1 MALVLV
7 GIVVLI
13 YQSHVTRVEMRET
26 FNDAVREAI
35 NSMATTLTTTFTCA
49 TDGIEMTHCDGV
61 PHWEVRPDLPVDNA
75 ACPHDDFSAKSCS
88 WFYEEVERHT
98 VTTTKSNTETTAEF
112 VQRHKEAVMEA
123 KGSLCD

>member
-49 TDGIEMTHCDGV
+49 TGGMTMEH
-61 PHWEVRPDLPVDNA
+61 
-75 ACPHDDFSAKSCS
+75 S
-88 WFYEEVERHT
+88 
-98 VTTTKSNTETTAEF
+98 VTTTQGNGEGYAVF
-112 VQRHKEAVMEA
+112 ADRHKSAVLAA

>member
-49 TDGIEMTHCDGV
+49 TDGIEMTH
-61 PHWEVRPDLPVDNA
+61 
-75 ACPHDDFSAKSCS
+75 
-88 WFYEEVERHT
+88 T